1 MEVKAQ
7 LRNFRTSSQKI
18 RLATHFVRGKSV
30 AVAEAQLQFSPRGA
44 AAPILKLLRSAI
56 ANAEKNHQLSRANL
70 FVKDIVITEGSTLKR
85 FRPRAFGRAATIRKR
100 TAHVMMVLAERQPIA
115 KAAKKV
121 EAAVKTDPAAPVV
134 EAKPAK
140 AVKAATKSKK
150 KSASDT

>member
-56 ANAEKNHQLSRANL
+56 ANAEKNHQLEKANL
-70 FVKDIVITEGSTLKR
+70 FVKDIVITEGATLKR

-100 TAHVMMVLAERQPIA
+100 TAHVTMVLAERPVKGKTST
-115 KAAKKV
+115 KAAAPAIEPTPAKV
-121 EAAVKTDPAAPVV
+121 EQAA
-134 EAKPAK
+134 AKPSKAK
-140 AVKAATKSKK
+140 SSSKK
-150 KSASDT
+150 ISSPDT